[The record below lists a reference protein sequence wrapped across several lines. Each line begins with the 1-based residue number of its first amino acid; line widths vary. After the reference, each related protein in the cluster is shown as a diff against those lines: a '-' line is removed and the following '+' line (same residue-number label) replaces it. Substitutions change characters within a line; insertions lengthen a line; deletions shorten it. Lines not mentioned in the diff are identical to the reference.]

1 MSAKNKEEVVPDAA
15 SPQRSPSPSPP
26 AAAGGGGGGG
36 GGGGKPVERK
46 RQVRFASA
54 AKKHD
59 GLRNN
64 TDMFNEYMRDVF
76 RLSKRAK
83 GYTTSC
89 ILARNLNLR
98 GLIHVQSKLSDLIRR
113 CIRSRKGRAL
123 VLRGGGSTMSV
134 DRQHVQYLMSHVNYL
149 ETLIAKV
156 RTVIARRRLIR
167 AKQQQ
172 QQQRQKEEK
181 TD

>member
-36 GGGGKPVERK
+36 GGGGK
-46 RQVRFASA
+46 RQVRFASP

-59 GLRNN
+59 GLRND
-64 TDMFNEYMRDVF
+64 TYMFHEYMRDVF
-76 RLSKRAK
+76 RLSKRTK
-83 GYTTSC
+83 GHTTSC

-98 GLIHVQSKLSDLIRR
+98 GLIHVQSKLADLIRR
-113 CIRSRKGRAL
+113 CSRSRKGRAL

-134 DRQHVQYLMSHVNYL
+134 DRQHVSYLMSHVKYL